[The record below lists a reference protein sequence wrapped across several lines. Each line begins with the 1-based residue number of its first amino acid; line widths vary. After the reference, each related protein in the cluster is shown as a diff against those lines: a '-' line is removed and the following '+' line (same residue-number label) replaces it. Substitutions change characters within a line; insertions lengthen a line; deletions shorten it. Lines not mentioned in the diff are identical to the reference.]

1 MNKYSILFFLSFVFL
16 RLTGQSSLTEITGY
30 APAYVGKEIEVY
42 QISDFISMREE
53 RIASSTV
60 KADSTFSLVFELDE
74 TRKLIVKS
82 ANNKA
87 NLFANPGTKYEVLLP
102 EKSKYDPYNPSGN
115 FVELTFFNLQKEDIN
130 YKILEFNRWN
140 DEFVATYYTKNNADS
155 QYFVARLDTFK
166 MAVEKYYK
174 ADTVD
179 KYFHYHR
186 RYTIAKLDD
195 LRFNGSR
202 NQYEKYDFYLR
213 TVPVYYQNEAY
224 MQYMNHFYEKLL
236 PRINH
241 EINNR
246 IYLGILKSSPTAVY
260 NAMSAEY
267 NLQHN
272 KKLRELVMIKTLGD
286 CFFEKDYP
294 QTNILAILDS
304 VSKFAMFPGNRVI
317 AQNLRFR
324 LTELAPGAKAPDFLL
339 KNEGQDLTLRSFEKK
354 YLYLFFVDPNSTDN
368 LKQINLLKPIYERYK
383 GLVQFVMVYKEK
395 TGDGAVDHAKLK
407 NEFPWKVI
415 ASKESNSIFK
425 SYNVVNYPYYV
436 LVDPFGYVIGA
447 PALGPIPN
455 GAYDTI
461 DKIFFLIEKA
471 LKDGNGADR

>member
-1 MNKYSILFFLSFVFL
+1 MNKYSILFLLSFVFF
-16 RLTGQSSLTEITGY
+16 RLTGQSLTEITGY
-30 APAYVGKEIEVY
+30 APAYVGKEIEIY

-74 TRKLIVKS
+74 TRKLILKCAS
-82 ANNKA
+82 NKA
-87 NLFANPGTKYEVLLP
+87 NLFANPGGKYEVLLP

-115 FVELTFFNLQKEDIN
+115 FVELTFFNLGKNDIN

-155 QYFVARLDTFK
+155 KFFVARLDTFK

-174 ADTVD
+174 SDTID

-294 QTNILAILDS
+294 QTNILTILDS
-304 VSKFAMFPGNRVI
+304 VSKFAMFPGNRLI

-324 LTELAPGAKAPDFLL
+324 LTELTAGAKAPDFLL
-339 KNEGQDLTLRSFEKK
+339 KDEGKDLTLRSFEKK
-354 YLYLFFVDPNSTDN
+354 HLYLFFVDPNSPDN

-383 GLVQFVMVYKEK
+383 GTVNFVMVYKEK
-395 TGDGAVDHAKLK
+395 TGDAAVDPAKLK

-415 ASKESNSIFK
+415 SSKESNSIFK

-436 LVDPFGYVIGA
+436 LIDPFGYVIGA

-455 GAYDTI
+455 GSYDTI

-471 LKDGNGADR
+471 LKDGNGSDR